1 MKEQKKEKS
10 SCLQQQIKLE
20 CFISSL
26 IGSLNLEFSNVFHR
40 PLSQELFHKIKETL
54 QTVKRSFNH
63 CSLYLGYSGFLL
75 HFCFLVVKGTLTY
88 RLFDLFEEKGS
99 FF

>member
-1 MKEQKKEKS
+1 MDLFLKKM
-10 SCLQQQIKLE
+10 
-20 CFISSL
+20 FMGGTVM
-26 IGSLNLEFSNVFHR
+26 IGIFVTMAYYQS
-40 PLSQELFHKIKETL
+40 KIKETL

-99 FF
+99 FFRIQNC

>member
-1 MKEQKKEKS
+1 MM
-10 SCLQQQIKLE
+10 
-20 CFISSL
+20 
-26 IGSLNLEFSNVFHR
+26 IGIFVTMAYYQS
-40 PLSQELFHKIKETL
+40 KIKETL
-54 QTVKRSFNH
+54 QTVKRSFTH

-99 FF
+99 FFEFKIVKKLESFLFLARR

>member
-1 MKEQKKEKS
+1 MFFIAPKT
-10 SCLQQQIKLE
+10 QQTNNKQTKNMCI
-20 CFISSL
+20 IAYGMAYYQS
-26 IGSLNLEFSNVFHR
+26 
-40 PLSQELFHKIKETL
+40 KIKETL

>member
-1 MKEQKKEKS
+1 MSE
-10 SCLQQQIKLE
+10 I
-20 CFISSL
+20 
-26 IGSLNLEFSNVFHR
+26 NVF
-40 PLSQELFHKIKETL
+40 K
-54 QTVKRSFNH
+54 TVKRSFNH

>member
-1 MKEQKKEKS
+1 MDLFLKKM
-10 SCLQQQIKLE
+10 
-20 CFISSL
+20 FMGGTVM
-26 IGSLNLEFSNVFHR
+26 IGIFVTMAYYQS
-40 PLSQELFHKIKETL
+40 KIK
-54 QTVKRSFNH
+54 KRSFNH